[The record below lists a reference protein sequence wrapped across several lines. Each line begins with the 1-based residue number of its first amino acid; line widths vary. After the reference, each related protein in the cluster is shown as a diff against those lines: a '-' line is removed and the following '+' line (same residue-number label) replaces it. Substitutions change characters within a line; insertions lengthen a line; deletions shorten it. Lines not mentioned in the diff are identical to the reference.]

1 MPSDPPHAVSHSLL
15 SILVVLL
22 LIAWRISKMAPGK
35 SQPRP
40 LHLGWLWITPLI
52 ALVVTVADLA
62 VQPPRGLDWLWLLAG
77 LGIGGVL
84 GWWRGKL
91 VQITVHPE
99 TRQLIAR
106 ASPGAALLIVALVAV
121 RYGLRSLVAGE
132 AQAWHLSVTLIAG
145 MFLSLG
151 LGVLAAQRLEMYL
164 RAQRLLAETPP
175 VEPVAALA
183 GAPRAIEIPASR
195 DLASFK
201 LVLMAAGVFL
211 LVVVIGLALP
221 R

>member
-1 MPSDPPHAVSHSLL
+1 MPSNAPHAVSHSLL
-15 SILVVLL
+15 SILLVLL
-22 LIAWRISKMAPGK
+22 LIAWRVSKMTPGK

-40 LHLGWLWITPLI
+40 LRLEWLWVTPLT
-52 ALVVTVADLA
+52 ALAVTVADLA

-91 VQITVHPE
+91 VQITVHPQ

-106 ASPGAALLIVALVAV
+106 ASPGAALLIVALVGV
-121 RYGLRSLVAGE
+121 RYALRSLVTGE
-132 AQAWHLSVTLIAG
+132 AQTWHLSMTLIAG

-151 LGVLAAQRLEMYL
+151 LGILAAQRLEMYL
-164 RAQRLLAETPP
+164 RAQQLLAETPA

-183 GAPRAIEIPASR
+183 TPRRGIEIPTSG
-195 DLASFK
+195 DFASFK
-201 LVLMAAGVFL
+201 LALMAAGVFL
-211 LVVVIGLALP
+211 LVLMIGLALP